1 MRKAFIRLAFAA
13 LCAGIPLYGQG
24 EPPRPDL
31 PRGADA
37 NDWEAYFDEGARRF
51 DRFPTQ
57 AARAFYWAAR
67 LDPTRAEP
75 LFGQWATFYATDWS
89 LWLSYV
95 EEEERFFQ
103 RPDVARTE
111 RIRELAYYRNPF
123 VHRGFEAVLWSRLQH
138 QLRWDD
144 ATRAF
149 MKYGEADFEDA
160 VDGFGRSVRR
170 DPVRNVRLRFWR
182 ALAFVGNRQ
191 PDSAGVELTHLL
203 ATLRSQ
209 DETRLDPTYESKAEL
224 EYALG
229 MLHDARG
236 RPEEARR
243 AWERALEEDLT
254 MYPAR
259 AALARMALRQR
270 NAAEAVEHLAQVV
283 EIAPGDPVMH
293 FEYGN
298 ALAAAARG
306 DDAISAYGRASQ
318 LEPYW
323 AEPYLRMG
331 LVLRH
336 TGQSQKAAAA
346 LRTYLERAPRRDAE
360 GIRRATEALAAVGQ
374 GG

>member
-1 MRKAFIRLAFAA
+1 MRNPFILLTFAA
-13 LCAGIPLYGQG
+13 LCVGTSLDGQG
-24 EPPRPDL
+24 EPPRPNL
-31 PRGADA
+31 PRRADT
-37 NDWEAYFDEGARRF
+37 NDWEAYFDEGARWF
-51 DRFPTQ
+51 DRSPAQ

-75 LFGQWATFYATDWS
+75 LFGQWAAFYASNWGI
-89 LWLSYV
+89 WLSYV
-95 EEEERFFQ
+95 EEEERILQ
-103 RPDVARTE
+103 QPSVLE
-111 RIRELAYYRNPF
+111 NEGLRELAYYRNPF
-123 VHRGFEAVLWSRLQH
+123 VHRGFEAVLWSRLGH

-144 ATRAF
+144 ALRAF
-149 MKYGEADFEDA
+149 MKYGTADFADA

-170 DPVRNVRLRFWR
+170 DPVRHAHLRFWR
-182 ALAFVGNRQ
+182 ALAFVGNQ
-191 PDSAGVELTHLL
+191 QADSAGVGSRALL
-203 ATLRSQ
+203 ATLRER
-209 DETRLDPTYESKAEL
+209 DEVRLNRFYESKAEL

-229 MLHDARG
+229 LLHDARS

-243 AWERALEEDLT
+243 ALERALEEDLT

-259 AALARMALRQR
+259 AALARMALRER
-270 NAAEAVEHLAQVV
+270 NAAEAVEHLTQVV
-283 EIAPGDPVMH
+283 EIAPGDPVMQL
-293 FEYGN
+293 EYGN
-298 ALAAAARG
+298 ALAAAARA
-306 DDAISAYGRASQ
+306 DDAIIAYRRASQ

-360 GIRRATEALAAVGQ
+360 GIRRATESLAAVSQ